1 MTIQITGYVI
11 APPLSLAQ
19 RAFVV
24 YPTEQEARMW
34 GVPRKV
40 CIAEAKELS
49 PNFRLVGS
57 WETDKRNGVIVET
70 DDGEQRLVSPPQHNH
85 LMKARKS
92 KGKKNE
98 TA

>member
-40 CIAEAKELS
+40 CIAEAKNCLPIS
-49 PNFRLVGS
+49 VLL
-57 WETDKRNGVIVET
+57 D
-70 DDGEQRLVSPPQHNH
+70 L
-85 LMKARKS
+85 
-92 KGKKNE
+92 GKLTKE
-98 TA
+98 TASLSKPTTENNGCYLTSNITI

>member
-49 PNFRLVGS
+49 PNL
-57 WETDKRNGVIVET
+57 
-70 DDGEQRLVSPPQHNH
+70 
-85 LMKARKS
+85 
-92 KGKKNE
+92 GKLTKE
-98 TA
+98 TASLSKPTTENNGCYLTSNITI